1 MRHRGSVPS
10 SQLTISSLTT
20 PSSLK
25 HMCCSHSAFV
35 KNVPDLVRAVPMGQR
50 TEGLVKLQA
59 IPEQPLVDLSRAR
72 HAFVFDHL
80 VKLRW

>member
-35 KNVPDLVRAVPMGQR
+35 KNVRAVPMGQR
-50 TEGLVKLQA
+50 TECLVKLQA